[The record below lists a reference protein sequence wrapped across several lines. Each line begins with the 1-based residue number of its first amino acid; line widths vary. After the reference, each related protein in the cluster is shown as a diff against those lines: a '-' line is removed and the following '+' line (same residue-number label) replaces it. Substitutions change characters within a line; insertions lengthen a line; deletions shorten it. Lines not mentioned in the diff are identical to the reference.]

1 MIPGFTMGI
10 VRAAI
15 SHPFEMM
22 KIKSQINYQGQFYNN
37 LFKGIHYSVIT
48 NALERGIQFGLYEK
62 FKLNDNNITSSAKA
76 SVIST
81 SLSLPYNIVL
91 LRNVVMKSTIQIPKT
106 IFYKSA
112 LLEYTRNLSGSIL
125 FLSSY
130 NYLKEKDVP
139 ISVRAPASSC
149 IVWLFT
155 YPVDSYKN
163 ILISNQTTHSI
174 SFKRLYSGIQYP
186 LMRSIPSSIAGFYV
200 YEYMLSYIN
209 SVWCDNEHHIT
220 KIFFYPISI

>member
-1 MIPGFTMGI
+1 MEDVKKMIPGFTMGI

-139 ISVRAPASSC
+139 ITVRAPASSC

-163 ILISNQTTHSI
+163 ILLSNQSTHSI

-209 SVWCDNEHHIT
+209 SV
-220 KIFFYPISI
+220 

>member
-1 MIPGFTMGI
+1 MEDVKKMIPGFTMGI

-163 ILISNQTTHSI
+163 ILLSNQTTHSI

-209 SVWCDNEHHIT
+209 SV
-220 KIFFYPISI
+220 

>member
-1 MIPGFTMGI
+1 MEDVKKMIPGFTMGI

-62 FKLNDNNITSSAKA
+62 FKLSDNNITSSAKA

-139 ISVRAPASSC
+139 ITVRAPASSC

-163 ILISNQTTHSI
+163 ILLSNQPTHSI

-209 SVWCDNEHHIT
+209 SV
-220 KIFFYPISI
+220 